1 MNIFHK
7 VAFQG
12 LKKNKARTLVTI
24 AGVVLSA
31 ALVTAGVTF
40 GVSLLDYMVR
50 GAQEKAGSWHVGF
63 EEVDAAFAEERT
75 EDKEAESAVIT
86 ENIGYAKLEG
96 SKNKKAPI
104 CLSPGMTR
112 RLLTPCQLS

>member
-12 LKKNKARTLVTI
+12 LKKNKTRTLVTI

-50 GAQEKAGSWHVGF
+50 GAQEKAGSWARVRFSTPERSRSGRRTCQASRPPRKRQKR
-63 EEVDAAFAEERT
+63 AAR
-75 EDKEAESAVIT
+75 KRLYLVVI
-86 ENIGYAKLEG
+86 
-96 SKNKKAPI
+96 
-104 CLSPGMTR
+104 SP
-112 RLLTPCQLS
+112 PP